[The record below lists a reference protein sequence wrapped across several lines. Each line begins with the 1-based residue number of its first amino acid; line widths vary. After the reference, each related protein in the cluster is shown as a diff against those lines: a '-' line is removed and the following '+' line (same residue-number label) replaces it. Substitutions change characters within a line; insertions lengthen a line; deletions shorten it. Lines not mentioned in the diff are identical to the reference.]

1 MRLYRNR
8 ISHAYVLLNL
18 SNIPTE
24 KNNFIKNFNILFR
37 YWNISGLFVVQICNQ
52 LLLMHKKYHLF
63 LEDFMNQIFI
73 TIITIIFGIVGG
85 GSTLVLTISIPA
97 IIVYKI
103 IRSVKYKISLF
114 D

>member
-1 MRLYRNR
+1 
-8 ISHAYVLLNL
+8 
-18 SNIPTE
+18 
-24 KNNFIKNFNILFR
+24 
-37 YWNISGLFVVQICNQ
+37 
-52 LLLMHKKYHLF
+52 
-63 LEDFMNQIFI
+63 MNQIFI

-103 IRSVKYKISLF
+103 IRSVKYKISLY

>member
-1 MRLYRNR
+1 
-8 ISHAYVLLNL
+8 
-18 SNIPTE
+18 
-24 KNNFIKNFNILFR
+24 
-37 YWNISGLFVVQICNQ
+37 
-52 LLLMHKKYHLF
+52 
-63 LEDFMNQIFI
+63 MNQFFI

-103 IRSVKYKISLF
+103 IRSVKYKISLY